1 MTEVTS
7 SKFIQIPDDPQTNP
21 DLVRLIASGNSG
33 IVPMFSYVIL
43 EDSGAL
49 GGHRY
54 FLQLITPNRNLSR
67 FSPQPFDVLTLSQM
81 LAVIEDRGYDL
92 DSLVSSVWFYE
103 AEVLAG
109 VEQTGRSQRIFVRP
123 QTGSTGRLATSKEI
137 VNCLG
142 LPVPA
147 TNQKQDSVRVGQLA
161 RSGDEFVPIC
171 LTDRIFDHHLLVAG
185 ATGSGKSNLLSNI
198 AHVADNLGRCV
209 ILFDHKPDHQD
220 HHQENPDSQIPRAFN
235 TSPNGGRGVV
245 RYWTL
250 MEADPNRS
258 AVRLSVSAS
267 DLDPEILAGTIF
279 YRQGEDN
286 QAEYFATI
294 ASAYAAQHR
303 SWTLHQLIDWIS
315 QSSKDKIEAN
325 LLPGVTLHSGS
336 LEAMKRK
343 LLSGQRLRGRI
354 PSFIDVQPSQNVLGK
369 SVSSPQS
376 VDQVFAPGLNVIRV
390 GEDDSRA
397 YGLFLDRLLA
407 VAAERRQQ
415 ALQQPQPQ
423 GGESFSIL
431 VIIDEAADIFQAESR
446 YLRQA
451 ATSILSARIRKGRS
465 LHIGFVIA
473 VQDAGDVPENIRH
486 NLNSTFAGRHR
497 HVKTLREALPTVHES
512 VFAEAGKLEP
522 GQMFAELFGTK
533 SLLVVQADPSR
544 SLLTGVK

>member
-1 MTEVTS
+1 MTEVIS
-7 SKFIQIPDDPQTNP
+7 PKFVQIPDDPQTNP
-21 DLVRLIASGNSG
+21 DLVRLIASGASG

-43 EDSGAL
+43 EDSDAL
-49 GGHRY
+49 GGRRY
-54 FLQLITPNRNLSR
+54 FLQLTTPNRNLNR

-81 LAVIEDRGYDL
+81 LAVVEDRGYDL
-92 DSLVSSVWFYE
+92 DSLISSVWFYE

-109 VEQTGRSQRIFVRP
+109 VDQTGWSQRIFVRP
-123 QTGSTGRLATSKEI
+123 QTGSTGTLATSKEI
-137 VNCLG
+137 VQCLG

-147 TNQKQDSVRVGQLA
+147 DQEQARVRVGQLA
-161 RSGDEFVPIC
+161 RSGDEPVPVC
-171 LTDRIFDHHLLVAG
+171 LTDHVFNHHILAAG
-185 ATGSGKSNLLSNI
+185 ATGSGKSHLLSNI
-198 AHVADNLGRCV
+198 AHVADHLGRCV

-220 HHQENPDSQIPRAFN
+220 HHRENPDSQTPRAFN
-235 TSPNGGRGVV
+235 ISSDGGRGVV

-250 MEADPNRS
+250 METDPNSS
-258 AVRLSVSAS
+258 ATRLSVSAS

-279 YRQGEDN
+279 HRQGEDN

-294 ASAYAAQHR
+294 VSAYAESHS
-303 SWTLHQLIDWIS
+303 SWTLHQLIDWIR
-315 QSSKDKIEAN
+315 QSNKNVIEAA
-325 LLPGVTLHSGS
+325 LPSGVTLHSGS

-343 LLSGQRLRGRI
+343 LYFRGRI
-354 PSFIDVQPSQNVLGK
+354 PSFVDVQPSRNVIGQ
-369 SVSSPQS
+369 SASSPQS

-423 GGESFSIL
+423 GGESFPIL
-431 VIIDEAADIFQAESR
+431 VVIDEAADIFQAESR

-451 ATSILSARIRKGRS
+451 ATSMLSARIRKGRS

-533 SLLVVQADPSR
+533 SLLVVQADISR
-544 SLLTGVK
+544 SLLTVVK

>member
-1 MTEVTS
+1 MTEMTS
-7 SKFIQIPDDPQTNP
+7 PRFVQIPDDPQTNP
-21 DLVRLIASGNSG
+21 DLVRLIASGDSG
-33 IVPMFSYVIL
+33 IVPMFSYVVL

-49 GGHRY
+49 GGRRY
-54 FLQLITPNRNLSR
+54 FLQLTTPNRNLNR

-81 LAVIEDRGYDL
+81 LAVVEDRGYDL
-92 DSLVSSVWFYE
+92 DSLISSVWFYE

-109 VEQTGRSQRIFVRP
+109 VDQTGRSQRIFVRP
-123 QTGSTGRLATSKEI
+123 QTGSTGTLATPKEI
-137 VNCLG
+137 VQCLG

-147 TNQKQDSVRVGQLA
+147 TGQEQANVRVGQLA
-161 RSGDEFVPIC
+161 RSGDELVPIC
-171 LTDRIFDHHLLVAG
+171 LTDHVFNHHILVAG
-185 ATGSGKSNLLSNI
+185 ATGSGKSHLLSNI
-198 AHVADNLGRCV
+198 AHVADHLDRCV

-220 HHQENPDSQIPRAFN
+220 HHHPNPDSPTPRAFN
-235 TSPNGGRGVV
+235 TSPNGGRSVV

-250 MEADPNRS
+250 METDPNRS
-258 AVRLSVSAS
+258 ATRLSVPAN

-279 YRQGEDN
+279 HRQGEDN

-294 ASAYAAQHR
+294 VSAYSADHP
-303 SWTLHQLIDWIS
+303 SWTLHQLIDWIF
-315 QSSKDKIEAN
+315 QSNKNQIEAA
-325 LLPGVTLHSGS
+325 LPSGVILHSGS
-336 LEAMKRK
+336 LDAMKRK
-343 LLSGQRLRGRI
+343 LRLRGRI
-354 PSFIDVQPSQNVLGK
+354 PSFIDVQPNPNVLGQ
-369 SVSSPQS
+369 SASSPQS

-423 GGESFSIL
+423 GSESFRIL
-431 VIIDEAADIFQAESR
+431 VVIDEAADIFQAESR

-451 ATSILSARIRKGRS
+451 ATSMLSARIRKGRS

-512 VFAEAGKLEP
+512 VFVEAGKLEP
-522 GQMFAELFGTK
+522 GQMFTELFGTK
-533 SLLVVQADPSR
+533 SLLVVQADISR
-544 SLLTGVK
+544 SLLTVVK

>member
-1 MTEVTS
+1 MTKVTS
-7 SKFIQIPDDPQTNP
+7 PRFVQIPDDPQTNP
-21 DLVRLIASGNSG
+21 DLVRLIASGDSA
-33 IVPMFSYVIL
+33 IVPMFSYVVL
-43 EDSGAL
+43 EDSIAL

-54 FLQLITPNRNLSR
+54 FLQLITPNRNLNR

-81 LAVIEDRGYDL
+81 LAIIEDRGYDP
-92 DSLVSSVWFYE
+92 DSLISSVWFYE

-109 VEQTGRSQRIFVRP
+109 IDQTGQSQRIFVRP
-123 QTGSTGRLATSKEI
+123 QTGSKGTLATSKEI
-137 VNCLG
+137 VQCLG
-142 LPVPA
+142 LPVP
-147 TNQKQDSVRVGQLA
+147 TRSQEQNSVRVGQLA
-161 RSGDEFVPIC
+161 RSGDELVPVC
-171 LTDRIFDHHLLVAG
+171 LTDHIFNHHVLVAG
-185 ATGSGKSNLLSNI
+185 ATGSGKSHLLSNI
-198 AHVADNLGRCV
+198 AHVADHLGRCV

-220 HHQENPDSQIPRAFN
+220 HHQDNPDSPTPRAFN
-235 TSPNGGRGVV
+235 ISSNGGRGVV

-250 MEADPNRS
+250 MEIDPKN
-258 AVRLSVSAS
+258 AAKRLSVSAS

-279 YRQGEDN
+279 HRQGEDS

-294 ASAYAAQHR
+294 VSAYAETHS
-303 SWTLHQLIDWIS
+303 SWTLHQLVNWIRES
-315 QSSKDKIEAN
+315 NKSRIEAT
-325 LLPGVTLHSGS
+325 LPPGVTLHSGS
-336 LEAMKRK
+336 FEAMKRK
-343 LLSGQRLRGRI
+343 LILHGRI
-354 PSFIDVQPSQNVLGK
+354 PSFIDVQSASNVIGQ
-369 SVSSPQS
+369 STSSPQP
-376 VDQVFAPGLNVIRV
+376 VGQVFAPGLNVIRV

-415 ALQQPQPQ
+415 ALQQSQPHSD
-423 GGESFSIL
+423 ESFPIL
-431 VIIDEAADIFQAESR
+431 VVIDEAADIFQAESK

-451 ATSILSARIRKGRS
+451 ATSMLSARIRKGRS

-533 SLLVVQADPSR
+533 SLLVVQTDISR
-544 SLLTGVK
+544 SLLTVVT

>member
-7 SKFIQIPDDPQTNP
+7 PKFVQIPDDPQTNP
-21 DLVRLIASGNSG
+21 DLVRLIASDDSG
-33 IVPMFSYVIL
+33 IVPMFSYVVL
-43 EDSGAL
+43 KDSGAL
-49 GGHRY
+49 GGRRY
-54 FLQLITPNRNLSR
+54 FLQLITPNRNLNR

-81 LAVIEDRGYDL
+81 LAIVEDRGYDP
-92 DSLVSSVWFYE
+92 DSLISSVWFYE

-109 VEQTGRSQRIFVRP
+109 VDQTGRSQRIFVRP

-137 VNCLG
+137 IQCLG
-142 LPVPA
+142 LPVPE
-147 TNQKQDSVRVGQLA
+147 TDQEQDSVRVGQLA
-161 RSGDEFVPIC
+161 RSGDKLVPVC
-171 LTDRIFDHHLLVAG
+171 LTDRVFNHHILVAG
-185 ATGSGKSNLLSNI
+185 ATGSGKSHLLSNI
-198 AHVADNLGRCV
+198 AHVADHLGRCV

-220 HHQENPDSQIPRAFN
+220 HHQSNPDSPTPRAFN
-235 TSPNGGRGVV
+235 ISSNGGGGVV

-250 MEADPNRS
+250 METDPNSS
-258 AVRLSVSAS
+258 ATRLSVSAS

-279 YRQGEDN
+279 HRQGEDN

-294 ASAYAAQHR
+294 VSAYAAEHPP
-303 SWTLHQLIDWIS
+303 WTLHQLIDWIL
-315 QSSKDKIEAN
+315 QSNKNQIEAA
-325 LLPGVTLHSGS
+325 LPSGVTLHSGS
-336 LEAMKRK
+336 LDAMKRK
-343 LLSGQRLRGRI
+343 LRFRGRI
-354 PSFIDVQPSQNVLGK
+354 PSFIDVPSSRNFIGQ
-369 SVSSPQS
+369 SSSSPRS

-407 VAAERRQQ
+407 VAAERRQHS
-415 ALQQPQPQ
+415 LQQPQPQ
-423 GGESFSIL
+423 GGESFPIL
-431 VIIDEAADIFQAESR
+431 VVIDEAADIFQAESR

-451 ATSILSARIRKGRS
+451 ATSMLSARIRKGRS

-522 GQMFAELFGTK
+522 GQMFAELFGTR
-533 SLLVVQADPSR
+533 SLLVVQADISR
-544 SLLTGVK
+544 SLLTVVE